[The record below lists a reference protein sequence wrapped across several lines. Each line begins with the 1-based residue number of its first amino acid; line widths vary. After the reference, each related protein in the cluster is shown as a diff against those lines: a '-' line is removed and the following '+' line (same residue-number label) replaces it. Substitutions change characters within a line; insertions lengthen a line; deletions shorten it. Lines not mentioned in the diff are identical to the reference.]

1 MNNIKKITSL
11 VTTATLTAGILLSA
25 APASASAS
33 TSPKVVQ
40 AQNNLKK
47 QVSSYIKSLNDLK
60 SRINRNDKDLN
71 EYYTTLQNQIPKFT
85 KYGYSGKEDLIK
97 QTASF
102 KAKIDRTR
110 KDNLA
115 VDMKVVS
122 TTFNKYISKVDS
134 KNAKVY
140 YALQKSKLLIILN
153 SQDNLLYDMEDY
165 LYEIESQIFDEN
177 EIFIRKQLPTEY
189 ANFETESTNFVK
201 RNLDMMLKVQEI
213 NKHAYEVLEM
223 DYTIKKQINT
233 DLDKIMEKFYDEIY
247 GEEEEG
253 TDPFDNSED
262 LYTAI
267 ENRDVVKAKIALL
280 NSTNQMQEFNNFLDQ
295 LIVEL
300 NEYKENLT
308 VKFADKVKVAPVTE

>member
-1 MNNIKKITSL
+1 MTNIKKITSL
-11 VTTATLTAGILLSA
+11 VTTATLTAGILISA
-25 APASASAS
+25 VPAAASAS
-33 TSPKVVQ
+33 TSTKVVQ

-47 QVSSYIKSLNDLK
+47 QIDSYIKSLNDLK
-60 SRINRNDKDLN
+60 SRIKKNDKDLN
-71 EYYTTLQNQIPKFT
+71 EYYTELQNQIPKF
-85 KYGYSGKEDLIK
+85 KQYGYSGTEDLIK
-97 QTASF
+97 KTASY
-102 KAKIDRTR
+102 KAKIDKTR

-115 VDMKVVS
+115 VDMKVVT

-140 YALQKSKLLIILN
+140 YALQKSKLLLILN

-165 LYEIESQIFDEN
+165 VYEVESQIFDEN

-189 ANFETESTNFVK
+189 ANLETESTNFVK

-213 NKHAYEVLEM
+213 NKRAYEVLEM
-223 DYTIKKQINT
+223 DYTVKKQIDS
-233 DLDKIMEKFYDEIY
+233 DLNNIMEKFFDGIY
-247 GEEEEG
+247 GEEEEA
-253 TDPFDNSED
+253 TEPFSESED

-280 NSTNQMQEFNNFLDQ
+280 NATTQMKEFNIFLDQ